1 MPSVQGTI
9 IPSYGFLGG
18 KTVLHALSVRLGS
31 AWGGGCVSDVKDVRD
46 GWNCRREGSKPYS
59 RCFSNGNRAD
69 YSRQNQTYSSEKA
82 DGGGPHDVAGNKE
95 GKGLIVR
102 TGALYTARE
111 RRGHGK
117 PSSKRR

>member
-18 KTVLHALSVRLGS
+18 KTVLHALSVRLWS

-82 DGGGPHDVAGNKE
+82 DGGVPHDVAGNKE